1 MSEKIEH
8 KQIVAYIKAQY
19 PNVIFRTDYS
29 AGIKLRIGQ
38 AVAHQQLQSC
48 KGFPDITIFHAND
61 KYHAL
66 LIELKKTGEKLFK
79 KDGITFKSE
88 HLEQQNKVHKQLLK
102 SNYYATFAIGFL
114 EAKQIIDNY
123 FKNNL

>member
-8 KQIVAYIKAQY
+8 KQVVSYIKAQY

-48 KGFPDITIFHAND
+48 KGFPDLTIFHANN

-66 LIELKKTGEKLFK
+66 LIELKRTGEKLYK
-79 KDGITFKSE
+79 KDGVTFKSE
-88 HLEQQNKVHKQLLK
+88 HLEQQNKVHKELLK
-102 SNYYATFAIGFL
+102 SNYYATFAIGF
-114 EAKQIIDNY
+114 EQAKQIIDNY
-123 FKNNL
+123 FKNLL